1 MCIYLYVEGKKLER
15 LSCALTPL
23 PNISYWCYLWN
34 ENSVQFRI
42 VYSIDNLK
50 VIATNSISKKKGKR
64 ARRQRDQERE
74 CVRVRILGDS
84 QGRVSCKQTVRKYT
98 CWNKQN
104 VQHLGWLSLIIKMR
118 NLANEVSHDRS
129 VLTAEIF
136 QGTTIWLFLTN
147 SYPQNIL
154 VITKLNSTKA

>member
-1 MCIYLYVEGKKLER
+1 MCSYLYVEGKKLER
-15 LSCALTPL
+15 LSYALTPL
-23 PNISYWCYLWN
+23 SNISYWCYLWN

-50 VIATNSISKKKGKR
+50 VIARDFISKRRGKE
-64 ARRQRDQERE
+64 QGSRDRERE
-74 CVRVRILGDS
+74 CVRVQVLGDG
-84 QGRVSCKQTVRKYT
+84 QGSISCKQTVRKYT

-147 SYPQNIL
+147 SYPRNIL